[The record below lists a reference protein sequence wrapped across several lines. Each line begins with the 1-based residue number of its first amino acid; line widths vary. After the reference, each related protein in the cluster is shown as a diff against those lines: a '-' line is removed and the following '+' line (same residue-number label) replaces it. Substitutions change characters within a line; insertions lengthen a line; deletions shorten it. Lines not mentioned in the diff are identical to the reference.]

1 MEKRIYNFAAGP
13 AILPEPVLKEAQEQ
27 LWALPGVG
35 MSILEISHR
44 SKTFDKIIAEAKEG
58 LKSLLGISDDYS
70 LLFLQGGASLQFS
83 MVPMNLMVKNK
94 KADYIVTGS
103 WSKKAVKEAKRVGTV
118 NIVASTEEGKFKR
131 IPKQEELKLDPQA
144 DYVHFTSNN
153 TIYGTEWHKEPE
165 VGNVPL
171 VCDASSDIL
180 HKKID
185 VSKYALIYAGAQKN
199 MGPSGV
205 TFVILR
211 KDMLE
216 RSSDSLHTMLNY
228 KTHVENDSL
237 YNTPNT
243 FGIYI
248 IALVCKWLKSLGG
261 LDGMYKINKEK
272 ADVLYKCIDESG
284 GYYKGHADKDSRSL
298 MNITFN
304 LATEDLEKKLVSEAT
319 AAGFDG
325 LKGHRSVGGLRASVY
340 NAFPKKGVE
349 DLVSFMKDFQTEEW
363 IITIRLYK
371 VKPFRGNRFFGVR
384 F

>member
-1 MEKRIYNFAAGP
+1 MTKRIYNFSAGP
-13 AILPEPVLKEAQEQ
+13 AVLPEEVLKEAQEN
-27 LWALPGVG
+27 LFALPGVG

-44 SKTFDKIIAEAKEG
+44 SKTFDKIHNEAKQE
-58 LKSLLGISDDYS
+58 LKSLLNISDNYE

-83 MVPMNLMVKNK
+83 MVPLNLMPPKN

-118 NIVASTEEGKFKR
+118 NIAASTEGENFKR
-131 IPKQEELKLDPQA
+131 IPEQEELKLDPEA
-144 DYVHFTSNN
+144 AYVHFTSNN
-153 TIYGTEWHKEPE
+153 TIYGTEWHKEPL

-185 VSKYALIYAGAQKN
+185 VNKYALIYAGAQKN

-205 TFVILR
+205 TLVIIR

-216 RSSDSLHTMLNY
+216 RSPDSLHTMLNY
-228 KTHVENDSL
+228 KIHVENNSL
-237 YNTPNT
+237 YNTPST

-248 IALVCKWLKSLGG
+248 IGLIAKWLKKLGG
-261 LDGMYKINKEK
+261 LDAMYKINKEK
-272 ADVLYKCIDESG
+272 ADLLYKCIDESG
-284 GYYKGHADKDSRSL
+284 GYYKGHAEKESRSL

-304 LATEDLEKKLVSEAT
+304 LVTEELEKKLISEAT

-349 DLVSFMKDFQTEEW
+349 ELVSFMKDFQ
-363 IITIRLYK
+363 RK
-371 VKPFRGNRFFGVR
+371 NG
-384 F
+384 

>member
-44 SKTFDKIIAEAKEG
+44 SKTFDKIIAEAKDG
-58 LKSLLGISDDYS
+58 LKSLLSINDDYE

-83 MVPMNLMVKNK
+83 MVPLNLMVKNK

-118 NIVASTEEGKFKR
+118 NIAASTEEGNFKR

-153 TIYGTEWHKEPE
+153 TIFGTEWHKEPE
-165 VGNVPL
+165 VGSVPL

-185 VSKYALIYAGAQKN
+185 VDKYALIYAGAQKN

-205 TFVILR
+205 TFIILR
-211 KDMLE
+211 KDMIE

-228 KTHVENDSL
+228 KTHVENNSL
-237 YNTPNT
+237 YNTPNV

-248 IALVCKWLKSLGG
+248 INLVCKWLKGLGG

-272 ADVLYKCIDESG
+272 ADILYKCIDESG
-284 GYYKGHADKDSRSL
+284 GFYKGHADKDSRSL

-304 LATEDLEKKLVSEAT
+304 LATEELEKKLVSEAT

-325 LKGHRSVGGLRASVY
+325 LKGHRSVGGLRASIY

-349 DLVSFMKDFQTEEW
+349 DLVSFMKDFQK
-363 IITIRLYK
+363 RN
-371 VKPFRGNRFFGVR
+371 G
-384 F
+384 

>member
-27 LWALPGVG
+27 LWALPGIG

-44 SKTFDKIIAEAKEG
+44 SKVFDKIIAEAKEG
-58 LKSLLGISDDYS
+58 LKSLLGINDNYE

-83 MVPMNLMVKNK
+83 MIPLNLMVKNK

-118 NIVASTEEGKFKR
+118 NIAASTEEGNFKR

-153 TIYGTEWHKEPE
+153 TIFGTEWHKEPE

-171 VCDASSDIL
+171 VCDASSDML

-185 VSKYALIYAGAQKN
+185 VNKYALIYAGAQKN

-205 TFVILR
+205 TFIILR

-228 KTHVENDSL
+228 KTHAENNSL
-237 YNTPNT
+237 YNTPNV

-248 IALVCKWLKSLGG
+248 INLVCKWLKGLGG

-272 ADVLYKCIDESG
+272 ADILYKCIDESG
-284 GYYKGHADKDSRSL
+284 GFYKGHADKDSRSL

-304 LATEDLEKKLVSEAT
+304 LATEDLEKKLVGEAT

-325 LKGHRSVGGLRASVY
+325 LKGHRSVGGLRASIY

-349 DLVSFMKDFQTEEW
+349 DLVSFMKDFQ
-363 IITIRLYK
+363 K
-371 VKPFRGNRFFGVR
+371 KNG
-384 F
+384 